1 MGMIVGG
8 VLGGAAPGGG
18 GFPQDTDIFIRDSVL
33 TFHEPLGSAFDWDLG
48 NPAISLPAF
57 PGTVTSG
64 QDRDMLGVIVGGP
77 LIDAPSGT
85 DFITSNPKWHI
96 GAVQRPNLAG
106 WHSFGDSGGN
116 NYCELFWR
124 IADGSADDTWQFPAG
139 EEFAPFYTIQFQLG
153 KNRNDFT
160 RAGADE
166 LFGISAPV
174 ASTDAPF
181 NIIGSGSPTGEFRAF
196 ELVYAH
202 KHYTAG
208 PPDLNGTFFVNNPGL
223 SGGYLEMALAAADF
237 RGNDGVSLKQKSF
250 WVYLGGRYIFSSPD
264 GDSNPTQTITYG
276 PSITSA
282 EFTIAFQRFRLDFFN
297 NPV

>member
-1 MGMIVGG
+1 MIIGG
-8 VLGGAAPGGG
+8 VLGGAVGGGG

-166 LFGISAPV
+166 LFGISAPL

-202 KHYTAG
+202 
-208 PPDLNGTFFVNNPGL
+208 
-223 SGGYLEMALAAADF
+223 AAADF

-276 PSITSA
+276 PSTTSA
-282 EFTIAFQRFRLDFFN
+282 EFTIAFQRFRLDFFT